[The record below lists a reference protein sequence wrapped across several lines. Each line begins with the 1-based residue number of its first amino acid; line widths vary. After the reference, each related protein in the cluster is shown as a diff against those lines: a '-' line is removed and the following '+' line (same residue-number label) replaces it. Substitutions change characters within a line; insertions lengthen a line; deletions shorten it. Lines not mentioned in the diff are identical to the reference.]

1 MTDRA
6 CTHTLYSFGS
16 RVDRLR
22 EYYSL
27 ETIFQLIKIK
37 GGSRGCRCLS
47 RLDAKVRPA
56 AAVLLD
62 LRLAEVRSSTVPS
75 FKACEIGG
83 ASLGILLNLL
93 LVPAQRVA

>member
-1 MTDRA
+1 MTERT
-6 CTHTLYSFGS
+6 CIHTLYSFGS

-27 ETIFQLIKIK
+27 ETIFHLIKIK
-37 GGSRGCRCLS
+37 GGSRGWRCLS
-47 RLDAKVRPA
+47 RLDPKVRPA

-62 LRLAEVRSSTVPS
+62 LGLAELRSSTMLS
-75 FKACEIGG
+75 FKACENGG

>member
-16 RVDRLR
+16 RVDQLR

-27 ETIFQLIKIK
+27 ETIFHLIKIKIK

-56 AAVLLD
+56 TAVLLD
-62 LRLAEVRSSTVPS
+62 LGLAELRSSTKLS
-75 FKACEIGG
+75 F
-83 ASLGILLNLL
+83 
-93 LVPAQRVA
+93 